1 MGRQRWGD
9 RGRQRWGD
17 RGRQRWVD
25 RDIPMSSVHNI
36 KQSSIL
42 VNKLQKKKG
51 RERESWNR
59 KKTQIN
65 YRYLLNE
72 TTLIRVSRSG
82 GEQGD
87 LLSSSNS
94 VGISLIRKEMES

>member
-1 MGRQRWGD
+1 
-9 RGRQRWGD
+9 
-17 RGRQRWVD
+17 
-25 RDIPMSSVHNI
+25 MSSVHII

-51 RERESWNR
+51 RERER
-59 KKTQIN
+59 EEKKTLIN

-72 TTLIRVSRSG
+72 MTLIRVSRSG

-87 LLSSSNS
+87 LSSSSNS
-94 VGISLIRKEMES
+94 VGISLIRKEIES